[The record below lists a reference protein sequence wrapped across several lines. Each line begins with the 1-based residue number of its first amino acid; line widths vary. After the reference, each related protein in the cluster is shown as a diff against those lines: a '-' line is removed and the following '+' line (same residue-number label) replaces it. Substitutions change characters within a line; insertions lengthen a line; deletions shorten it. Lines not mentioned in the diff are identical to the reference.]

1 MLNWL
6 FLTVMSITYK
16 KKLPQLTTESLS
28 FQFKPTFMK
37 IFTHNISVIFTHN
50 ISVVFNE
57 NYKILTVFESIFPFF
72 ISSRGQSHF
81 LSLRFML
88 MLHLHYLRL
97 FKC

>member
-28 FQFKPTFMK
+28 FQFKPRFMK
-37 IFTHNISVIFTHN
+37 VFTHN

-88 MLHLHYLRL
+88 ALTLSEIV
-97 FKC
+97 